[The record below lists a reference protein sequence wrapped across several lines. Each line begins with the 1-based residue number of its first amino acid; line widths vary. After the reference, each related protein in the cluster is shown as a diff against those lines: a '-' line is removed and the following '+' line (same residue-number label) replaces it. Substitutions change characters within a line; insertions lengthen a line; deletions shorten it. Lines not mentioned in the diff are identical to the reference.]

1 MLKAVANY
9 VGAYVNLW
17 DRIDDPEAVRNWQA
31 MHRWVH
37 DGVLLPAEVFRQW
50 VEDYLWSTA
59 LVSGRHVVRGKPV
72 RHSYIEVPV
81 LNILAKFDHIVP
93 NGQSLPVAD
102 LVVSEDVQ
110 TEILTAGH
118 IGIMAG
124 HKARHVLWPTLA
136 AWLAARSGEP
146 G

>member
-17 DRIDDPEAVRNWQA
+17 DRIDDPASVENWQA

-37 DGVLLPAEVFRQW
+37 DGVPLPAEVFRQW
-50 VEDYLWSTA
+50 VQDYLWSNA
-59 LVSGRHVVRGKPV
+59 LVSGHHMVRGKPV
-72 RHSYIEVPV
+72 QLGNIEVPI
-81 LNILAKFDHIVP
+81 LNVLAKFDHIVP

-102 LVVSEDVQ
+102 LVGSTDVE
-110 TEILTAGH
+110 TEILGAGH

-124 HKARHVLWPTLA
+124 QKARNVLWPRLA
-136 AWLAARSGEP
+136 AWLAERSGARE
-146 G
+146 